1 MSKSSGGG
9 EDVLQQLRDRDA
21 VVRRD
26 AARSLG
32 AAKRKEYV
40 KDLSLVLVEDP
51 SAPVRRA
58 AAEALG
64 LIGDKTAKAVL
75 ERAGAYDE
83 DIGVKKAAVG
93 ALTRL
98 GFKSGEM
105 PGILPTSRE

>member
-1 MSKSSGGG
+1 MATSGGG
-9 EDVLQQLRDRDA
+9 EDLLQQLRNHDA
-21 VVRRD
+21 VVRRE

-40 KDLSLVLVEDP
+40 KDLCLVLVEDA

-64 LIGDKTAKAVL
+64 LIGDRTAKAAL
-75 ERAGAYDE
+75 ERANASDQDLE
-83 DIGVKKAAVG
+83 VRKAAIG

-98 GFKSGEM
+98 GFKSGEL
-105 PGILPTSRE
+105 PGILPTSKE

>member
-1 MSKSSGGG
+1 MTMSGGG
-9 EDVLQQLRDRDA
+9 EDVLQQLRDQDA
-21 VVRRD
+21 VVRRE

-40 KDLSLVLVEDP
+40 KDLCIVLSEDP

-64 LIGDKTAKAVL
+64 LIGDRSAKAVL
-75 ERAGAYDE
+75 ERASAQDE
-83 DIGVKKAAVG
+83 DMEVRKATVG

-105 PGILPTSRE
+105 PGILPTSKE